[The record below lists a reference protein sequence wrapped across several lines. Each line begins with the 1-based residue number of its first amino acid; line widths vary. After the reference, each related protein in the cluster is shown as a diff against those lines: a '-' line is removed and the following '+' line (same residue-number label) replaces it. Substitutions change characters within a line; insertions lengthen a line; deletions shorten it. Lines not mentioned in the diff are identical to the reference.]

1 MRDGMYLLIMDN
13 GKTNQFGKI
22 QYGVAIRHRNPLLCT
37 LSHLAF
43 YFFYRWNIA
52 REPHPTFKRRQDWYK
67 IHVLKEGDRTSPLS
81 YETQLSW
88 TNDVFNAAKV
98 TSLRKT
104 NLGRRQGARHAELD
118 GVSES
123 QIQRAGRWNHD
134 ALSGCYLSH
143 IPRKFVR
150 SIAGFQPA
158 GHGDY
163 FIPRAMVEP
172 PKSVVRLVWPWV
184 DEALTWFDSN
194 EPPLPPS
201 GGAGGDDRDLDADE
215 CDLAGK
221 GFLRLLVQLR
231 TILLQDSIF
240 FRNEFPQHPLW
251 NDPVFRNRDYLSF
264 ARELELSVAQ
274 NVEEPQDVLIRRAL
288 PLFAE
293 RLTAFEQSFNQTTK
307 QWGQKTYS
315 EIRQLHTT
323 VQDILTG
330 RIPVR
335 LQAPL
340 PPLSGVASAS
350 VSASA
355 SASATPSESPTTPYA
370 TPDSSPH
377 ADPDPNP
384 DSNPTLSSP
393 ILCGDASN
401 SGAAGGGIILL
412 QGPEA
417 ARPPGPEPPYRMS
430 RTIQTVDDLWRC
442 EPSGSHSGARNQA
455 LDGRVVTG
463 EAFKYAEFEC
473 VKGRPDYLVF

>member
-1 MRDGMYLLIMDN
+1 M
-13 GKTNQFGKI
+13 
-22 QYGVAIRHRNPLLCT
+22 
-37 LSHLAF
+37 
-43 YFFYRWNIA
+43 
-52 REPHPTFKRRQDWYK
+52 
-67 IHVLKEGDRTSPLS
+67 S

-88 TNDVFNAAKV
+88 TNDVFNAAEV

-104 NLGRRQGARHAELD
+104 NSGRRQGARHPELD
-118 GVSES
+118 GVIES

-184 DEALTWFDSN
+184 DEALAWFDSK

-201 GGAGGDDRDLDADE
+201 GAGSDDRDLDADE

-231 TILLQDSIF
+231 TILLQDSVF

-274 NVEEPQDVLIRRAL
+274 NVEEPQDMLIRRAL
-288 PLFAE
+288 PLLAD
-293 RLTAFEQSFNQTTK
+293 RLTVFEQSFNQTTK
-307 QWGQKTYS
+307 QWAQKTYS
-315 EIRQLHTT
+315 EIRQLRTT
-323 VQDILTG
+323 VEDILTG

-340 PPLSGVASAS
+340 PPFSGA
-350 VSASA
+350 ASA
-355 SASATPSESPTTPYA
+355 SASATPSESPTTGPDTTPYA
-370 TPDSSPH
+370 TPDPSPR
-377 ADPDPNP
+377 ADPNPDP
-384 DSNPTLSSP
+384 DSNPTVSSP

-401 SGAAGGGIILL
+401 SGAGGGLILL

-417 ARPPGPEPPYRMS
+417 TRPPSSEPPYRMS
-430 RTIQTVDDLWRC
+430 RTIQTVDDLWR
-442 EPSGSHSGARNQA
+442 EWTVGLGGNPSIQSLEDSHGAKWRPEQKERTFFSRRKVIIDYIRARTNAGANPQA
-455 LDGRVVTG
+455 VIQELEIRRST
-463 EAFKYAEFEC
+463 AEWSLA
-473 VKGRPDYLVF
+473 KLSNMLNSNLSKAGPIT